1 MATTRFT
8 QKQVGEQQVY
18 IIRQRD
24 DLPLV
29 LFECVAFFIDDY
41 FDPAE
46 RPTRLHAYVWAPDFD
61 AALDFSGDHFSR
73 RVQPCQSSELV
84 GPAGA
89 ERLPDLRACAVRYAR
104 RATNNSQSWQQGG
117 AGSIATTT
125 KELNLGAHAGACA
138 RHAPARTS
146 TNEARPVGVCLSG

>member
-46 RPTRLHAYVWAPDFD
+46 RPTRLHAYAWAPDFD
-61 AALDFSGDHFSR
+61 AALDLSGDHFSR

-84 GPAGA
+84 GQPVPSDSQIYALVLSATRGA
-89 ERLPDLRACAVRYAR
+89 QRTILSRGNKVERDRSR
-104 RATNNSQSWQQGG
+104 RRQKN
-117 AGSIATTT
+117 
-125 KELNLGAHAGACA
+125 
-138 RHAPARTS
+138 
-146 TNEARPVGVCLSG
+146 